1 VGSDLAK
8 NSGFLRAIKIHSMTS
23 FIGEVKALAVAVR
36 FYSMLKIPAEYD
48 RDTLLAEFMDISHQ
62 VSHCFNT
69 GCLLLF
75 ARELW

>member
-1 VGSDLAK
+1 MGSDPAK

-48 RDTLLAEFMDISHQ
+48 RYFAGRIYGHFTPSFSLLQ
-62 VSHCFNT
+62 Y
-69 GCLLLF
+69 
-75 ARELW
+75 